1 MKIIC
6 SKNNLLNGVNIVS
19 KAVPAKTSMSILQC
33 ILIKA
38 EKGKITLTAND
49 GELGI
54 ETVVEGTIERE
65 GNVALDAKFLSDIV
79 RKLPENTVT
88 LDVEEN
94 FVTHITCE
102 NSFINLIGKDGD
114 DFTALPKI
122 SKTDSILISEFSLR
136 EVIRQTIFC
145 LSENNTNHMMN
156 SELFQISNDTLKV
169 VALDGYRIAYREVA
183 LKNTYPDNKVIIPG
197 KTLNE
202 ISRILTGDVNKDV
215 VIYFEKNHVLFELE
229 NTTIVSRL
237 VEGQYFNYEQML
249 NNDYETK
256 IKVRNKDLYEG
267 IDRGTLMLREGE
279 NKPIVFDVSDAKI
292 DLSIKTIVGE
302 MKENIS
308 CEKNGKDI
316 AIAFRP
322 KFFLDVLKVLEEEEI
337 NMYMINAKS
346 PCIIRNDENTYVY
359 FILPVNFIKE

>member
-122 SKTDSILISEFSLR
+122 SKTDKRVFFKRCYKTDNFLFVRKQLKPHDEFR
-136 EVIRQTIFC
+136 
-145 LSENNTNHMMN
+145 
-156 SELFQISNDTLKV
+156 
-169 VALDGYRIAYREVA
+169 
-183 LKNTYPDNKVIIPG
+183 
-197 KTLNE
+197 
-202 ISRILTGDVNKDV
+202 
-215 VIYFEKNHVLFELE
+215 
-229 NTTIVSRL
+229 
-237 VEGQYFNYEQML
+237 
-249 NNDYETK
+249 
-256 IKVRNKDLYEG
+256 
-267 IDRGTLMLREGE
+267 
-279 NKPIVFDVSDAKI
+279 
-292 DLSIKTIVGE
+292 
-302 MKENIS
+302 
-308 CEKNGKDI
+308 
-316 AIAFRP
+316 AFW
-322 KFFLDVLKVLEEEEI
+322 
-337 NMYMINAKS
+337 N
-346 PCIIRNDENTYVY
+346 
-359 FILPVNFIKE
+359 